1 MAKGNVAFI
10 YSSTAKMTMQTIAHF
25 LRSRQ
30 LDPKPVIANVLD
42 EFEEKTG
49 LFPEGSPVCQELLEL
64 GCAKYRECNTAN
76 GYRVLYSTRQNE
88 KDGVIYVHAVL
99 SQKQHIASLLF
110 NRILE
115 WQ

>member
-1 MAKGNVAFI
+1 MAPGKVTFR
-10 YSSTAKMTMQTIAHF
+10 YSATATMTMQTIAHF

-30 LDPKPVIANVLD
+30 IEPKSILSQVLD
-42 EFEEKTG
+42 EFEEKTA
-49 LFPEGSPVCQELLEL
+49 LFPEGSPVCPELLAL
-64 GCAKYRECNTAN
+64 GCAKYRECNTAD
-76 GYRVLYSTRQNE
+76 GYRVLYSQQRVENA
-88 KDGVIYVHAVL
+88 GVIHVHAVL

>member
-1 MAKGNVAFI
+1 MAVSNVTFI

-30 LDPKPVIANVLD
+30 LDPKPVIANVLY
-42 EFEEKTG
+42 EFEEKTA
-49 LFPEGSPVCQELLEL
+49 LFAEGSPVCQELLDL
-64 GCAKYRECNTAN
+64 GCAKYRECNTAD
-76 GYRVLYSTRQNE
+76 GYRVLYSMQFNE
-88 KDGVIYVHAVL
+88 TGGVIYVHAVL

>member
-1 MAKGNVAFI
+1 ME
-10 YSSTAKMTMQTIAHF
+10 TLQTIAHF
-25 LRSRQ
+25 LCSRQ

-49 LFPEGSPVCQELLEL
+49 LFAEGNPVCQDLLDL
-64 GCAKYRECNTAN
+64 GCAKYRECNTAD
-76 GYRVLYSTRQNE
+76 GHRVLYSMQLNE
-88 KDGVIYVHAVL
+88 KGSVIYVHAVL
-99 SQKQHIASLLF
+99 SQKQHIAGLLF

>member
-1 MAKGNVAFI
+1 MAECDVTFI

-30 LDPKPVIANVLD
+30 VDPKPVIANVLD
-42 EFEEKTG
+42 EFEKKTG
-49 LFPEGSPVCQELLEL
+49 LFPQGSPVCPELLAL
-64 GCAKYRECNTAN
+64 GCAKYRECNTAE
-76 GYRVLYSTRQNE
+76 GYRVLYSTQRAEN
-88 KDGVIYVHAVL
+88 DGVIHVHAVL

>member
-1 MAKGNVAFI
+1 MAVYNVTFI

-30 LDPKPVIANVLD
+30 ADPNPVIANVLD

-49 LFPEGSPVCQELLEL
+49 LFPEGSPICQELLEL
-64 GCAKYRECNTAN
+64 GCAKYRECNTAD
-76 GYRVLYSTRQNE
+76 GYRVLYSTHLSE

-99 SQKQHIASLLF
+99 SQKQHLASLLF

>member
-1 MAKGNVAFI
+1 MAVSDVTFI

-25 LRSRQ
+25 LRARQ
-30 LDPKPVIANVLD
+30 VDPKPVIANALD

-49 LFPEGSPVCQELLEL
+49 MFPEGSPVCPDLLAL
-64 GCAKYRECNTAN
+64 GCAKYRECNTTD
-76 GYRVLYSTRQNE
+76 GYRVLYSIQMND
-88 KDGVIYVHAVL
+88 KGGVIYVHAVL

>member
-1 MAKGNVAFI
+1 MTVCDITFV

-30 LDPKPVIANVLD
+30 KDPKAVLANVLD
-42 EFEEKTG
+42 EFEQKTG
-49 LFPEGSPVCQELLEL
+49 LFPEGSPVCQELLAL
-64 GCAKYRECNTAN
+64 GCAKYRECNTTD
-76 GYRVLYSTRQNE
+76 GYRILYSTNLSE
-88 KDGVIYVHAVL
+88 KSGVIYVHAVL
-99 SQKQHIASLLF
+99 SQKQNIASLLF

>member
-1 MAKGNVAFI
+1 MAVCDVTFI
-10 YSSTAKMTMQTIAHF
+10 YSSTAKMTIQTIAHF
-25 LRSRQ
+25 LRSHQ
-30 LDPKPVIANVLD
+30 IDPKPVIAKVLD

-49 LFPEGSPVCQELLEL
+49 LFPEGSPVCQELLAL
-64 GCAKYRECNTAN
+64 GCAKYRECNTID
-76 GYRVLYSTRQNE
+76 GYRVLYSTPVNE
-88 KDGVIYVHAVL
+88 KDSVIYVHAVL